1 MGSWRPATINLVAA
15 RAGVSR
21 ATVSR
26 VMNGKSSVAPELAAR
41 VHAAASALQ
50 YRPSIVARG
59 LAGGRT
65 STVALVVP
73 DLANPLFQGIL
84 RSLGQA
90 AGRASHRL
98 LVAESNEDVAAEIE
112 MAREARRRCDALVLC
127 APRMSAEVLAEL
139 APELEPLVLLNRA
152 VPEVRSPQ
160 VAVDYAAG
168 IRDLVAH
175 LEGLGHSRLAYLSG
189 PATSAS
195 HSLRLQALHELASA
209 GRIQLDVL
217 PCGPSFADGHA
228 AAGAARESGSS
239 AVVAYND
246 LVALGVLSGLHELG
260 ARVPEQMSV
269 VGFDDIPF
277 SAYSTPTL
285 TTAAV
290 PTDEIGE
297 HAWARVRALLDGSP
311 VPADLRLRPRIV
323 VRGSTAPAP

>member
-41 VHAAASALQ
+41 VQAAAAALE

-73 DLANPLFQGIL
+73 DLSNPLFQGIL

-98 LVAESNEDVAAEIE
+98 LVAESNEDVSAEIE
-112 MAREARRRCDALVLC
+112 VAREARRRCDALVLC
-127 APRMSAEVLAEL
+127 APRMPADVLAQL
-139 APELEPLVLLNRA
+139 APELEPLVLINRA
-152 VPEVRSPQ
+152 DAGVRSPSIT
-160 VAVDYAAG
+160 VDYAAG
-168 IRDLVAH
+168 IRDLVSH
-175 LEGLGHSRLAYLSG
+175 LEGLGHQRLAYLSG
-189 PATSAS
+189 PATSAGNT
-195 HSLRLQALHELASA
+195 LRQHALDDLVEA
-209 GRIQLDVL
+209 GRIRLDVL
-217 PCGPSFADGHA
+217 ACGPSFADGHA
-228 AAGAARESGSS
+228 AAGVARETGAT

-246 LVALGVLSGLHELG
+246 LVALGVLSGLRELG
-260 ARVPEQMSV
+260 VRVPERMSV

-277 SAYSTPTL
+277 SGYATPTL
-285 TTAAV
+285 TTATV
-290 PTDEIGE
+290 PADEIGE
-297 HAWARVRALLDGSP
+297 HAWVRVRALLDGKP
-311 VPADLRLRPRIV
+311 APADLRLRPQIV
-323 VRGSTAPAP
+323 VRGSSAPAP